1 LSSEKKKKALENIGE
16 GRESDQLITFQQQ
29 KNQS

>member
-1 LSSEKKKKALENIGE
+1 LSSEKKKALENIGE